1 MSSIK
6 SSIPFTPAYPPV
18 AKGHIDSDQSRT
30 IPLDKTAGEDA
41 EASNGKGGWKNVG
54 AEYRAHANRNRIDPP
69 PLPANKKIIDDSQAN
84 APLYRPDQNVLPSDK
99 KTIDDA
105 QANAPLYR
113 PDQNVLPSDKK
124 TIDDSQAS
132 HDPIDVEIKPD
143 GKGGWVQA

>member
-30 IPLDKTAGEDA
+30 NPLDKTAGEDA
-41 EASNGKGGWKNVG
+41 EVSNGKGGWKNVG
-54 AEYRAHANRNRIDPP
+54 SEYRAHANRNRIDQPT
-69 PLPANKKIIDDSQAN
+69 LPSNKKIIDDSQAN
-84 APLYRPDQNVLPSDK
+84 AQLYRPDHNF
-99 KTIDDA
+99 
-105 QANAPLYR
+105 
-113 PDQNVLPSDKK
+113 LPSDKK
-124 TIDDSQAS
+124 TIDDSQANAN